1 MRVAVVGATGNV
13 GTSVVRAL
21 ARDPGVESI
30 VGIARREPELSVA
43 KTSWVRSDVR
53 SPELVEQL
61 RGSDAVVHLAWL
73 IQPARKQALLRAVNV
88 EGSRRVFRAVADAG
102 VPALVYASSVGA
114 YSPGPKDEA
123 VDERWPTGG
132 IDTSYY
138 ARQKS
143 DVEREL
149 DRFERDQP
157 GVRVVRLRPGL
168 VFKREAGSEI
178 KRYFVGPLVP
188 RALVQ
193 PRLLPVVPAVRRL
206 RFQAVHA
213 DDAAEA
219 YRLAVTGHARG
230 AFNVAAD
237 PVLDPPEL
245 GRLLAARP
253 VRVPAGAL
261 RAAAALSWRL
271 RLQPTTPGWVDMALG
286 VPVMDSGR
294 ARSELGWSPRRSS
307 ADALG
312 ELLAGIRRGAGEATP
327 PLAPA

>member
-21 ARDPGVESI
+21 ARDPGVESV

-73 IQPARKQALLRAVNV
+73 IQPARKQALLHAVNV

-102 VPALVYASSVGA
+102 VPVLVYASSVGA
-114 YSPGPKDEA
+114 YSPGPKDGA

-178 KRYFVGPLVP
+178 RRYFMGPLVP

-193 PRLLPVVPAVRRL
+193 PRLLPVVPAVPRL

-219 YRLAVTGHARG
+219 YRLAVTGDARG

-253 VRVPAGAL
+253 VRVPAAAL
-261 RAAAALSWRL
+261 RGAAALSWRL

-286 VPVMDSGR
+286 VPVMDSRR

-307 ADALG
+307 ADALR
-312 ELLAGIRRGAGEATP
+312 ELLAGIRHGAGEATP